1 MNDHEM
7 NENSK
12 EMQQKEIDK
21 QITQQEQKERKLQK
35 RFSDFY
41 LISFLLT
48 WYVTIR
54 NIFVQS

>member
-1 MNDHEM
+1 M

-54 NIFVQS
+54 NIFVQSWLE